1 MMAAAPTPSGHDE
14 DGRRALMLAR
24 FATLADEVAT
34 TSDTP
39 PSVRTPGDF
48 IAEAL
53 RRSTSAASNASHA
66 LSINGGGGGSVVM
79 RATPERSRLGDQG
92 AAARRADW
100 GALTDSL
107 RALRRHPDF
116 EACLLDPA
124 FAEAEGLR
132 AFVVEFAQLPWAEP
146 DPGQADAAAAAPAPG
161 RSALGDISNATKK
174 KGIARLGIKK
184 MLKAGRPRAG
194 RSSSTADASHAE
206 DPDLADELVSS
217 VLADPRTNVGVSSMR
232 QFDGVTYYGI
242 DVIGP
247 ERQWTVY
254 RRYRQFEAL
263 QQQLTTLG
271 KEHSR
276 PADVPFGSLEGVF
289 AEGDVAALLSKLL
302 PQKTLL
308 KASHLEQAYRRVLL
322 DAYVRELWRSDV
334 QRLAKE
340 LRAFLRPGGVS
351 SQSVIACRLP
361 LKPVRFQAL
370 GDRAAPQ
377 AGAAGWLRVGRCAD
391 YSATP
396 AADTLPRR
404 WVCVESQAHKDRA
417 HRESVRPVTLH
428 G

>member
-1 MMAAAPTPSGHDE
+1 MMAAAPTPSDE

-34 TSDTP
+34 TSDSP

-66 LSINGGGGGSVVM
+66 LSINGGGGGGSVVM

-107 RALRRHPDF
+107 HALRRHPDF

-132 AFVVEFAQLPWAEP
+132 AFVAEFAQLPWAVP
-146 DPGQADAAAAAPAPG
+146 DPGKADGGDGAPAAAAPAPG

-276 PADVPFGSLEGVF
+276 PTDVPFGSLEGVF

-351 SQSVIACRLP
+351 SQSVIACRLR
-361 LKPVRFQAL
+361 L
-370 GDRAAPQ
+370 
-377 AGAAGWLRVGRCAD
+377 
-391 YSATP
+391 
-396 AADTLPRR
+396 
-404 WVCVESQAHKDRA
+404 
-417 HRESVRPVTLH
+417 
-428 G
+428 